1 MSDLAET
8 MHTAGP
14 WVVETPMGDECPWI
28 VEAGKQPWERRCIA
42 QVPAEDPVNDEDK
55 DPVAPISIQ
64 EAMANAR
71 LIAAAPAML
80 KALEEIERCIHPS
93 VGGALG
99 AIRKHALA
107 AIAAAK
113 GATP

>member
-8 MHTAGP
+8 MHTPGP
-14 WVVETPMGDECPWI
+14 WHAEGPDDFGDYNIKNDDFHVAIGAVVSNLRPMME
-28 VEAGKQPWERRCIA
+28 VR
-42 QVPAEDPVNDEDK
+42 
-55 DPVAPISIQ
+55 S
-64 EAMANAR
+64 NAR

-99 AIRKHALA
+99 AIRKHARA

>member
-1 MSDLAET
+1 MSDLAEA

-14 WVVETPMGDECPWI
+14 WSVQRDPSHFDTASTVVDATGD
-28 VEAGKQPWERRCIA
+28 VVA
-42 QVPAEDPVNDEDK
+42 QVGGRTNTWQEMED
-55 DPVAPISIQ
+55 
-64 EAMANAR
+64 NAQ

-80 KALEEIERCIHPS
+80 KALEEIARCIHPS
-93 VGGALG
+93 VGGAQG

-113 GATP
+113 SVG

>member
-14 WVVETPMGDECPWI
+14 WSRVPQTNGSDLIAHEFETGNQMTPKGL
-28 VEAGKQPWERRCIA
+28 
-42 QVPAEDPVNDEDK
+42 
-55 DPVAPISIQ
+55 
-64 EAMANAR
+64 R
-71 LIAAAPAML
+71 LIAFTMKRGNSLKEDEANTALILAAPAML